1 MTLTPNTFI
10 CYIKLSHW
18 QQEHQTQN
26 NFLFTFRK
34 SAKSFKIFDLDKAY
48 RLQLSNIIYS
58 IRIQSCEP
66 ISKDGTGNSN
76 DSSNSSET
84 DSSSEE
90 QQASTQTES
99 GKDLSSLSA
108 ISDVRFFEIA
118 KKMDGNKFLA
128 KCKLCPNKL
137 ISAQMN
143 ATSNLLD

>member
-1 MTLTPNTFI
+1 MVIRYLPLVPFTIILALCLRVCRMTLTPNTFI

-66 ISKDGTGNSN
+66 Y
-76 DSSNSSET
+76 
-84 DSSSEE
+84 
-90 QQASTQTES
+90 Q
-99 GKDLSSLSA
+99 
-108 ISDVRFFEIA
+108 
-118 KKMDGNKFLA
+118 
-128 KCKLCPNKL
+128 
-137 ISAQMN
+137 
-143 ATSNLLD
+143 